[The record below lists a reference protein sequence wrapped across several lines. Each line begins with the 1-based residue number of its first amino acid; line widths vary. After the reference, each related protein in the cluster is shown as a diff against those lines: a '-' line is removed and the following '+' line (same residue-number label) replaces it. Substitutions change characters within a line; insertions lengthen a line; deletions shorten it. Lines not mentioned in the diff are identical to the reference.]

1 MLFKDIYWFTFYRTV
16 LYDCI
21 LSICS
26 IKDDDDLNSLN
37 STQVYL
43 KTVAERLKDIQ

>member
-26 IKDDDDLNSLN
+26 IKDDDDLNS
-37 STQVYL
+37 TQVYL